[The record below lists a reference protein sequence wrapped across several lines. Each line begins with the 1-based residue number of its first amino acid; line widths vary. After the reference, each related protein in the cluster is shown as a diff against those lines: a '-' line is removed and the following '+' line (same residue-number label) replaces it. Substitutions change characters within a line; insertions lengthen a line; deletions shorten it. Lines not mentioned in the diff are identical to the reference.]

1 MQRTTDDTRQKMLV
15 TSALPYANGRIHL
28 GHMVEYIQTDI
39 WVRAQ
44 KMFGNECYYV
54 CADDTHGTPVMLRA
68 QAEGISPEQLIAR
81 MQQEHLDDFRGFH
94 IDFDCY
100 HSTHSEENR
109 ALATEI
115 YLRLKQAG
123 LIEKRTVKQL
133 YDPEKKMFLPDRF
146 VKGECPKC
154 HAPDQYGDNCEEC
167 HTTYSAAELINPR
180 SVVSGAVPVT
190 RDTEQL
196 FLKLSACED
205 LVRRWKA
212 GELGPEQTEKPLQP
226 ESENKLEEWF
236 EGGLRDWEISRDAPY
251 FGFEIPGEKDKY
263 LYVWLDAP
271 VGYMA
276 SFKHFCD
283 TTGKADFDEF
293 WNPDSRCGLYHF
305 IGKDILRFHALF
317 WPAVLARAGYRT
329 PSRIFVHGFLTVD
342 SRKMS
347 KSRGTFITA
356 RSYLDIPA
364 LKPEYLRFYFAAKLN
379 QHVEDI
385 DLSLKDF
392 VARINSNLVGKFAN
406 IASRTAG
413 FVHKKFAGMLC
424 AQLPEADRQW
434 LGQFSAQAALL
445 RRLYD
450 ERQYSNVIREVMA
463 LADTANE
470 FINQTRPWE
479 LARDEADSQR
489 LHELCTVNLNVF
501 RLLTL
506 YLKPVLP
513 QIAQQVEAFLN
524 IDPLCWNDHETLLL
538 DHKINRYRHLVS
550 RIEDR
555 HIEQLLE
562 ANKETMT
569 DTKDAA
575 PAAPKKQD
583 KVRKDSEQSELISID
598 DFARIDLRVARI
610 VAAEHVE
617 GADKLLKLSLDLGDS
632 RRQVFAGIKSAYQP
646 EQLIGRHTV
655 MVANLKPRK
664 MRFGVSEGM
673 VLAAGPGGKDLWI
686 LQPDEGAQPG
696 MRVK

>member
-1 MQRTTDDTRQKMLV
+1 MPRTTDSGKLKMLV
-15 TSALPYANGRIHL
+15 TSALPYANGQIHL
-28 GHMVEYIQTDI
+28 GHMVEYVQTDI

-44 KMFGNECYYV
+44 KLFGHECYYV

-68 QAEGISPEQLIAR
+68 EQEGITPEQLIAR
-81 MQQEHLDDFRGFH
+81 MQREHLADFQGFQV
-94 IDFDCY
+94 DFDCY

-109 ALATEI
+109 TLATEI

-123 LIEKRTVKQL
+123 LIEKRAVKQL
-133 YDPEKKMFLPDRF
+133 YDPERNMFLPDRF

-154 HAPDQYGDNCEEC
+154 HAQDQYGDNCEEC

-180 SVVSGAVPVT
+180 STVSGATPVM

-205 LVRRWKA
+205 LLKQWKA
-212 GELGPEQTEKPLQP
+212 GRLSPQQTEKPLQQ

-251 FGFEIPGEKDKY
+251 FGFEVPGEKDKY

-293 WNPDSRCGLYHF
+293 WKPDSECGLYHF

-329 PSRIFVHGFLTVD
+329 PSKIFVHGFLTVD
-342 SRKMS
+342 ARKMS

-413 FVHKKFAGMLC
+413 FVHKQFDGMLC
-424 AQLPEADRQW
+424 ARLPDGDLQW
-434 LGQFSAQAALL
+434 LDQFRAQAASL
-445 RRLYD
+445 RRYYT
-450 ERQYSNVIREVMA
+450 ERQYSSVIREVMA

-470 FINQTRPWE
+470 FINQTKPWE
-479 LARDEADSQR
+479 LARDTAQTQR

-524 IDPLCWNDHETLLL
+524 IRPLQWDDHRTLLF
-538 DHKINRYRHLVS
+538 DHKINRYQHLVS
-550 RIEDR
+550 RIEDQ

-562 ANKETMT
+562 ANKKTMT
-569 DTKDAA
+569 DTTNTTDTTDKTKD
-575 PAAPKKQD
+575 K
-583 KVRKDSEQSELISID
+583 LISID
-598 DFARIDLRVARI
+598 DFAKIDLRIARI
-610 VAAEHVE
+610 VNAEHVE

-632 RRQVFAGIKSAYQP
+632 QRQVFAGIKSAYEP

-655 MVANLKPRK
+655 MVANLAPRK
-664 MRFGVSEGM
+664 MRFGISEGM